1 MGSLG
6 SWFPVYDGN
15 PFTYIGAYNSTLYNN
30 GALMPLG
37 TIACVPL
44 PASALGTATGKGSYL
59 VMKYVQYKA
68 ASAPSPVTGPAP
80 VYYIDETLTAVSGAA
95 ADAGIGINGA
105 GFLLPNTTSI
115 SGLTDAMLENNFVWI
130 GLAGVIPKAVVP
142 ALTAVSDLLVASG
155 TSSFLLARS
164 AASASSGG
172 VSARPMAYAMAGV
185 SGGLADVMAV
195 ITPF

>member
-15 PFTYIGAYNSTLYNN
+15 PYTYIGAYNSTLYNN

-37 TIACVPL
+37 TVACVSL
-44 PASALGTATGKGSYL
+44 PASALGTAKGKGSYL
-59 VMKYVQYKA
+59 IMKYVQYKA
-68 ASAPSPVTGPAP
+68 ASAPSPVAGPAP

-95 ADAGIGINGA
+95 ADASGLNGA

-130 GLAGVIPKAVVP
+130 GLAGVIPGCAAP
-142 ALTAVSDLLVASG
+142 ASTAVGDLLVASG

-164 AASASSGG
+164 AFSASANG
-172 VSARPMAYAMAGV
+172 VSARPMGYAMSAV
-185 SGGLADVMAV
+185 SGGLSDVMAAMV
-195 ITPF
+195 AF